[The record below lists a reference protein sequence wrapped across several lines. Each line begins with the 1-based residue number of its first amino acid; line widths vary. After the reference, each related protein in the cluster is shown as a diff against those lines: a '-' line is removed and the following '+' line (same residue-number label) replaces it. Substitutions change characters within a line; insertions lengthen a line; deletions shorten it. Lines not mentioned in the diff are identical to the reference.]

1 MKLKPAFLAVLAV
14 LGLGLSAPAKAEI
27 DQFIDLYETG
37 QDQLFPVQLGLDG
50 PAYLVLLEPG
60 FPTAPTQL
68 GPDPAFDP
76 SNWSDIVKLFN
87 VETNPVA
94 PSQDPPDPFIQTFA
108 HIYSNTPGPAFADL
122 STFVPDVQAHRHFFM
137 VEDPSGVTE
146 FEFLRIHEGNVTPEP
161 GTASSALLGLAGL
174 GVVALVRRRS

>member
-1 MKLKPAFLAVLAV
+1 MKLKFALLGLLVAFA
-14 LGLGLSAPAKAEI
+14 LGLSAPARAGVPS
-27 DQFIDLYETG
+27 FIDLYETG
-37 QDQLFPVQLGLDG
+37 QDQMLPILLKLDG
-50 PAYLVLLEPG
+50 PAYLVLLEQG

-76 SNWSDIVKLFN
+76 SNWSDIVKVFN
-87 VETNPVA
+87 VETNPTA
-94 PSQDPPDPFIQTFA
+94 PSQNPPDLLFHTFA
-108 HIYSNTPGPAFADL
+108 HIYTNTPGPAFADL
-122 STFVPDVQAHRHFFM
+122 STFVPEVQAHQHFFM